1 MFFFKNC
8 QKKSKKSSCP
18 PRLSQ
23 AHGYLTRFCIF
34 AANFQPTPMKFP
46 KRLITQTPDCL
57 TEPIGQALNVIIST
71 LFALV
76 FLTAYTPFSDT
87 SWFQLGTQSRFLNTI
102 AFVGTGTFFL
112 ACSRVLMTFLV
123 KKMRHFPLWLYLL
136 WLFLE
141 IVLIG
146 TYHACLSY
154 FQIQATDYSFAYLFT
169 KSLLVTLIALG
180 VPYTITDLVM
190 LLQETRQKLMLT
202 KSDTVESDN
211 EVMPEHTEIIN
222 LMDNNGN
229 LKLSVKLDNLYYIKA
244 EDNYINVFYQRSG
257 TIASYMLRC
266 KMKTIEDNSLD
277 SSSLMRCHRSYMVNI
292 NKVSVLHNEA
302 DGFVIDFEREGL
314 ESIPVSKTYSA
325 RILEAFNK
333 K

>member
-1 MFFFKNC
+1 
-8 QKKSKKSSCP
+8 
-18 PRLSQ
+18 
-23 AHGYLTRFCIF
+23 
-34 AANFQPTPMKFP
+34 MKYP
-46 KRLITQTPDCL
+46 KRLITQTPECL
-57 TEPIGQALNVIIST
+57 TEPVGQSLNVIIST

-87 SWFQLGTQSRFLNTI
+87 AWFQVGTGSLFLGTL

-112 ACSRVLMTFLV
+112 ACSRVLMTFAV
-123 KKMRHFPLWLYLL
+123 KKMRHFPLWLYIL

-141 IVLIG
+141 IVLIA
-146 TYHACLSY
+146 TYYSCISY
-154 FQIQATDYSFAYLFT
+154 FQIRTGHSFAYILA
-169 KSLLVTLIALG
+169 KSLLISLVALG
-180 VPYTITDLVM
+180 APYTITDLMM
-190 LLQETRQKLMLT
+190 LLQDTRQKLMLT
-202 KSDTVESDN
+202 KSDTVESDD

-244 EDNYINVFYQRSG
+244 EDNYINVYYQRSG
-257 TIASYMLRC
+257 NIASYMLRC
-266 KMKTIEDNSLD
+266 KMQTIADNCVD
-277 SSSLMRCHRSYMVNI
+277 SSSLMRCHRSYIVNI

-314 ESIPVSKTYSA
+314 ESIPVSKTYSK
-325 RILEAFNK
+325 RVLEAFNK

>member
-1 MFFFKNC
+1 
-8 QKKSKKSSCP
+8 
-18 PRLSQ
+18 
-23 AHGYLTRFCIF
+23 
-34 AANFQPTPMKFP
+34 MKFP
-46 KRLITQTPDCL
+46 KRLITQTPECL
-57 TEPIGQALNVIIST
+57 TEPVGQSLNVIIST

-87 SWFQLGTQSRFLNTI
+87 SWFQLGTHSHFFNTV

-112 ACSRVLMTFLV
+112 ACSRVLMTFAV
-123 KKMRHFPLWLYLL
+123 KKLRHFPMWLYILWLL
-136 WLFLE
+136 LE
-141 IVLIG
+141 IILIA
-146 TYHACLSY
+146 TYHSCISY
-154 FQIQATDYSFAYLFT
+154 FQIQATDYSFAYIFA
-169 KSLLVTLIALG
+169 KSLLITFIALA
-180 VPYTITDLVM
+180 VPYSIVDLVM
-190 LLQETRQKLMLT
+190 LLKDTQQRLMLT
-202 KSDTVESDN
+202 KSDLVESDN

-257 TIASYMLRC
+257 AIASYMLRC
-266 KMKTIEDNSLD
+266 KMKTIEDNSMD

-292 NKVSVLHNEA
+292 NKVSVLHNET

-314 ESIPVSKTYSA
+314 ESVPVSKTYSA
-325 RILEAFNK
+325 RVLEAFNK

>member
-1 MFFFKNC
+1 M
-8 QKKSKKSSCP
+8 
-18 PRLSQ
+18 
-23 AHGYLTRFCIF
+23 RFS
-34 AANFQPTPMKFP
+34 
-46 KRLITQTPDCL
+46 KRLITQTPECL
-57 TEPIGQALNVIIST
+57 TEPVGQLLNVVISS

-76 FLTAYTPFSDT
+76 FLTAYVPFSET
-87 SWFQLGTQSRFLNTI
+87 AWFQVGKSNYFFITA
-102 AFVGTGTFFL
+102 AFVGSGMLFL
-112 ACSRVLMTFLV
+112 TLSRILMNWV
-123 KKMRHFPLWLYLL
+123 IRKIRHFPFWLYIL

-141 IVLIG
+141 IMILAVCHTLI
-146 TYHACLSY
+146 SY
-154 FQIQATDYSFAYLFT
+154 FEIQATDHSFGYLYA
-169 KSLLVTLIALG
+169 KSVLITFIALA
-180 VPYTITDLVM
+180 VPYIVTVLAI
-190 LLQETRQKLMLT
+190 LLKDTQRHLMLT
-202 KSDTVESDN
+202 KSDTVESDD

-257 TIASYMLRC
+257 AIASYMLRC
-266 KMKTIEDNSLD
+266 KMQTIADNCVD
-277 SSSLMRCHRSYMVNI
+277 SSSLMRCHRSYIVNI

-325 RILEAFNK
+325 KVLEAFNK